1 MISHILEKMYKRVA
15 YRRYGEREDR
25 CYFSHSD
32 FSGVN
37 MEKYSFKNKW
47 GEDLSA
53 YFYYPDNEIDGRI
66 ILFEHG
72 LGAGHQSYMRQIVTL
87 VNNGYRVF
95 TYDHTGCGA
104 SAGESI
110 KGLVG
115 SLCDLDFCLR
125 ALKSDSKYADKRVSV
140 IGHSWGG
147 FSAMNIAKLHPELEC
162 VVAMS
167 GFRSLDAILRQIMTG
182 FKKPFIPKIFALEER
197 VNPEYVSFDG
207 GESLSATDC
216 RVLMIHSDDD
226 AVVSKKIHFDTLQL
240 ELANKPNIKFLSL
253 CGKGHDITLSES
265 AMKYIR
271 EFRLLY
277 KKESKKLKTKEAKRA
292 FVKSFDWYK
301 MTEQDTEL
309 WSVIFDFLDS

>member
-1 MISHILEKMYKRVA
+1 MFSRILEKMYKRVA

-25 CYFSHSD
+25 FYFSYSD

-53 YFYYPDNEIDGRI
+53 YFYYPDNEIGDRI

-87 VNNGYRVF
+87 VNHGYRVF
-95 TYDHTGCGA
+95 AYDHTGCGA
-104 SAGESI
+104 SGGESI

-125 ALKSDSKYADKRVSV
+125 ALKSDNRYADRRISV

-167 GFRSLDAILRQIMTG
+167 GFRSLDAMLRQIMTG
-182 FKKPFIPKIFALEER
+182 FKKPFISKIFALEER

-207 GESLSATDC
+207 GESLALTDC

-226 AVVSKKIHFDTLQL
+226 TVVSKKLHFDTLEK
-240 ELANKPNIKFLSL
+240 ELSHKRNIKFLSL

-265 AMKYIR
+265 AAKYIR
-271 EFRLLY
+271 EFVSRY

-292 FVKSFDWYK
+292 FVESFDWYK

-309 WSVIFDFLDS
+309 WTIIFDFLDS